1 MSIFSSRSGL
11 ALVVAALCLGGPTVH
26 AQSGPVNYWT
36 PGWPLGFGGD
46 PAAGQ
51 GANSYGNFPGFDGSD
66 ARGGFSYS
74 RTNFSNG
81 WFVGSEGGR
90 MGMGMT
96 GANQAFGNMGSLN
109 YQGVQFGYNF
119 GRSSEMPVTFYAG
132 VDTLKYN
139 TGIGNTL
146 APFNNLSGTLG
157 YSAHAGVEFK
167 PASNVSLGLGFGYT
181 QQSPR
186 LDSNVNSLT
195 GSGDTSARPGDSAF
209 AIIGRP

>member
-1 MSIFSSRSGL
+1 MSILSGKSGL
-11 ALVVAALCLGGPTVH
+11 ALVLLALCLGGRTAH
-26 AQSGPVNYWT
+26 AQAAAVNYWT
-36 PGWPLGFGGD
+36 PGWPLGLGGD

-74 RTNFSNG
+74 HTNFAPG
-81 WFVGSEGGR
+81 WFVGGEGGR
-90 MGMGMT
+90 IGLGMT
-96 GANQAFGNMGSLN
+96 GASQAFGGIGSLN

-119 GRSSEMPVTFYAG
+119 GNPSEMPVTFYAG

-146 APFNNLSGTLG
+146 APFNNLSGSLG

-167 PASNVSLGLGFGYT
+167 PAPNVSLGLGFGYT
-181 QQSPR
+181 QQSTR

>member
-1 MSIFSSRSGL
+1 MSILSGRSGL
-11 ALVVAALCLGGPTVH
+11 ALVLLALCLGAGTAH
-26 AQSGPVNYWT
+26 AQSAPVNYWT

-51 GANSYGNFPGFDGSD
+51 ETHGYASYGNFPGFDGSD
-66 ARGGFSYS
+66 ARGGFAYS

-81 WFVGSEGGR
+81 WFVGGEGGR
-90 MGMGMT
+90 MGLGMT
-96 GANQAFGNMGSLN
+96 GASQAFGSLN

-119 GRSSEMPVTFYAG
+119 GRPSEMPVTFYAG

-139 TGIGNTL
+139 TGLGNTL

-181 QQSPR
+181 QQSTR

>member
-1 MSIFSSRSGL
+1 MSILSGKSGL
-11 ALVVAALCLGGPTVH
+11 AWVLLALCLGGQTAH
-26 AQSGPVNYWT
+26 AQAGPVNYWT
-36 PGWPLGFGGD
+36 PGWPLGFGSA

-51 GANSYGNFPGFDGSD
+51 GGNGYGNFPAFDGSD
-66 ARGGFSYS
+66 ARGGFSYP

-81 WFVGSEGGR
+81 WFVGGEGGR
-90 MGMGMT
+90 IGLGMT
-96 GANQAFGNMGSLN
+96 GASQAFGSLN

-139 TGIGNTL
+139 TGLGNTL
-146 APFNNLSGTLG
+146 APFNNLSGTAG

-167 PASNVSLGLGFGYT
+167 PASNLSLGLGFGYT
-181 QQSPR
+181 QQSTR